1 MEISLTSRCRLCIMI
16 AREKGGGAVDEK
28 REELAREMLRLLPLL
43 FRRIFQTSRRTVLP
57 ELPPT
62 QLQTLMLL
70 ERMDGPACMTWLAE
84 ELRISRQQFTKVANA
99 LEERGF
105 AKREQSHENRRTV
118 FLTLTEEGKQALA
131 DVLRGAVIDLGGSL
145 CSYTDE
151 ELDMLSRAISI
162 LQSHLGKDRREENE

>member
-1 MEISLTSRCRLCIMI
+1 M
-16 AREKGGGAVDEK
+16 
-28 REELAREMLRLLPLL
+28 
-43 FRRIFQTSRRTVLP
+43 
-57 ELPPT
+57 
-62 QLQTLMLL
+62 
-70 ERMDGPACMTWLAE
+70 
-84 ELRISRQQFTKVANA
+84 ANA

-105 AKREQSHENRRTV
+105 AKREQSQENRRTV